1 MLLTYSIIND
11 IMIIYNGLLYLR
23 NPKKY
28 FLGGKMYS
36 KFFKRFADVLVSLM
50 AIIILALPMA
60 VIAILVKLQD
70 GGPAIFKQER
80 LGKDGKSFYILKF
93 RSMVLDAEKGGVY
106 SDNKDP
112 RVTKIGNF
120 LRKTSLDELPQFFN
134 ILKGDMSFIGPRPPL
149 TYHPWPITEYTEEQ
163 FKMFDVRPGI
173 TGWAQINGRKAVEWN
188 KRIELNVWYVENIS
202 LALDIKILFKT
213 FFKVISA
220 ADNEN
225 IGATV
230 VAKEKVK
237 TRE

>member
-1 MLLTYSIIND
+1 
-11 IMIIYNGLLYLR
+11 
-23 NPKKY
+23 
-28 FLGGKMYS
+28 MYK
-36 KFFKRFADVLVSLM
+36 KFFKRLIDVSVSLV
-50 AIIILALPMA
+50 AVIILALPMA
-60 VIAILVKLQD
+60 LIALLVKLGD

-80 LGKDGKSFYILKF
+80 LGKGGKSFYIYKF
-93 RSMVLDAEKGGVY
+93 RTMIVNAEKGGVY

-112 RVTKIGNF
+112 RVTKIGHI

-188 KRIELNVWYVENIS
+188 KRIELNVWYVENVS
-202 LALDIKILFKT
+202 LRLDIKILFAT
-213 FFKVISA
+213 VLKVVSN

-230 VAKEKVK
+230 ETKEKEIANMK
-237 TRE
+237 E